1 MYKTSDSSS
10 GANFRH
16 RYYVKKAFIA
26 YTQMEA
32 FCIYFFIQKLAV
44 WWNQTHILK

>member
-32 FCIYFFIQKLAV
+32 FLYLFLHTKFSCLVESNPYP
-44 WWNQTHILK
+44 